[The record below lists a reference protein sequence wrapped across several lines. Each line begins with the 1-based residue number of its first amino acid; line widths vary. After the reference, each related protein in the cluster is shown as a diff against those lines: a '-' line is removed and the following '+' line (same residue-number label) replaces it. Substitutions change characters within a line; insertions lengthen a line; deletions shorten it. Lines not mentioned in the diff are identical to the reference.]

1 MEERAGQDCI
11 PGSSALPLSL
21 RWVRRRDSWRSQV
34 GECAHP
40 GESLKG
46 PSPVL
51 TVGAEAAREQ
61 ARAAAGLWGEAG
73 GGAAQSQG
81 IQEGRERSREGEFD
95 FRHVGGT

>member
-1 MEERAGQDCI
+1 MEERGGQDCI

-51 TVGAEAAREQ
+51 TV

-81 IQEGRERSREGEFD
+81 IQEGREGSREGEFD

>member
-1 MEERAGQDCI
+1 MEERGGQDCT

-21 RWVRRRDSWRSQV
+21 RWVRRRDSWRIQV

-40 GESLKG
+40 GERLKG
-46 PSPVL
+46 PSLVL

-81 IQEGRERSREGEFD
+81 IQEERERSREGEFD
-95 FRHVGGT
+95 FRRVGGT